1 MAASC
6 DDACDRKPRVLSGPN
21 VCAVLLAAL
30 RQQKRCGDARGG
42 GVAKLK
48 PVR

>member
-1 MAASC
+1 MATSC
-6 DDACDRKPRVLSGPN
+6 DDALLSGPN

-42 GVAKLK
+42 GVAKSK
-48 PVR
+48 AAR